1 MVTQRVVSTNYVGIG
16 LAIATGL
23 AANLASSLQAYAQVD
38 PNIQTRI
45 DAVTPPITSQITN
58 ASGASPT
65 SPNSPA
71 LLSATRLKG
80 DGCLLSESEK
90 RAIANLKGK
99 KNLSD
104 LTAEE
109 VDSALQQDQRLREK
123 VAARPPNP
131 ECGKRQPVTVNIN
144 FPFNPT
150 YETNILKSG
159 NNSSSGE
166 SAGFGGNFLIT
177 TGIDGRP
184 WDLVALSGAEASARY
199 TPTFSP
205 SFDSLTSQAA
215 YQIFLHAYGYDPD
228 HKTFVDDLV
237 PGSPKLAMT
246 PASMITFDTL
256 TFGLQNQSAFT
267 PTFKA
272 EKADLLTPQVTLS
285 RQNIGLDEPNTAPC
299 KDDKGNKYFC
309 YSANLSLT
317 AGQTFS
323 DVRSLQNFNVAASAA
338 VSWNIIPTTLTLS
351 LPATATAKNF
361 EDVIGGRR
369 DLLLQVGP
377 VLTYSSNKVHIC
389 TDKQIREIEICP
401 GENAAFTFSLPVTYY
416 KNYSTVSTA
425 AWSGL
430 VIMPT
435 LTVAF
440 SYTPTAKPTQ

>member
-1 MVTQRVVSTNYVGIG
+1 MVTRRVVSTNYVGIG

-45 DAVTPPITSQITN
+45 DAVTPPITAQITN

-71 LLSATRLKG
+71 LLSATRLTG
-80 DGCLLSESEK
+80 NGCLLSEPEK
-90 RAIANLKGK
+90 QAIADRKGK
-99 KNLSD
+99 KNLNE

-131 ECGKRQPVTVNIN
+131 ECGKRQPVTLNIN
-144 FPFNPT
+144 LPFNPT

-159 NNSSSGE
+159 NNSSPGE

-256 TFGLQNQSAFT
+256 TLGLQNQTAFT
-267 PTFKA
+267 PTFKT

-285 RQNIGLDEPNTAPC
+285 RQNIGLGEPDAAPC
-299 KDDKGNKYFC
+299 LGPKDSKYFC
-309 YSANLSLT
+309 YSANVSLT
-317 AGQTFS
+317 AGQTYS
-323 DVRSLQNFNVAASAA
+323 DVKTLQNFNVAASAA

-351 LPATATAKNF
+351 LPATATAKDF
-361 EDVIGGRR
+361 EDVVGGRR
-369 DLLLQVGP
+369 DLLLQIGS
-377 VLTYSSNKVHIC
+377 VLTYSSKKFPVVC
-389 TDKQIREIEICP
+389 STDALKYSPYCKDE
-401 GENAAFTFSLPVTYY
+401 GTAFTFSLPVSYY
-416 KNYSTVSTA
+416 KNYSTLSTA
-425 AWSGL
+425 AWSGW

-435 LTVAF
+435 LTIAF
-440 SYTPTAKPTQ
+440 SYAKS